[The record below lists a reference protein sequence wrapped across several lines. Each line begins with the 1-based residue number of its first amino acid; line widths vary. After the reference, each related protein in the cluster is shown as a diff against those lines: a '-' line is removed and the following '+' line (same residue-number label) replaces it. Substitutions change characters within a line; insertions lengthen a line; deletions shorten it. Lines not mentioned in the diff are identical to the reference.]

1 MGTHAMI
8 GIWNP
13 EDGSVEATYV
23 HYDGYVAGVGTTL
36 ITFYNT
42 DTSATAVATTGY
54 LSSLSDDLEVSIEE
68 SVHKNQPT
76 VPYESVTQFMNNGY
90 DYAGAEYLYLWD
102 GAAWFV
108 ASRYGERRF
117 TDVDTVLYEKDAA

>member
-8 GIWNP
+8 GIWNS

-23 HYDGYVAGVGTTL
+23 HYDGYVDGVGNTL
-36 ITFYNT
+36 IHFFNT
-42 DTSATAVATTGY
+42 QESASAVANVGY
-54 LSSLSDDLEVSIEE
+54 LSSLSADLETSIEQ
-68 SVHKNQPT
+68 SVHQEPT
-76 VPYESVTQFMNNGY
+76 VPYESVEQFMKNGY

-102 GAAWFV
+102 GEAWFV

-117 TDVDTVLYEKDAA
+117 TDVVTVLSEKDAA

>member
-23 HYDGYVAGVGTTL
+23 HYDGYVMGVGPTL
-36 ITFYNT
+36 VNFYNT
-42 DTSATAVATTGY
+42 DESARDVATTGY
-54 LSSLSDDLEVSIEE
+54 LSSLSHDLEASIGE
-68 SVHKNQPT
+68 SVHKNQT
-76 VPYESVTQFMNNGY
+76 AVPYESVVQFMNNGY

-102 GAAWFV
+102 GEAWFV

-117 TDVDTVLYEKDAA
+117 TDVITFLYEKDVA